1 MVFTIF
7 QSRLIAEII
16 DSVFLK
22 KGTLETVET
31 LILFFFAAAVFKSI
45 SIASQKY
52 FSAKA
57 AEKIKSNVRSKIIS
71 KIFRLGP
78 AYAGDTQS
86 GEINNTITEGVDKL
100 DAYFRSYLPQVFLSV
115 LVPVIILFFVF
126 PRDWISGTVFL
137 ITAPVIPFFMI
148 LIGEKASSLSKR
160 QWKTLTFLS
169 SHFFDVI
176 QGLTTL
182 KLFGQS
188 KNQIKKISE
197 ISDEFRKTTLGVL
210 KVAFLSA
217 LVLELLST
225 ISIAIIS
232 VEIGLRLL
240 YGKIEFVDAFFVL
253 LLAPEFYLPLRVL
266 GSSFHA
272 GIDGVTASK
281 SIFSV
286 LDKEESAENQKEE
299 NADVS
304 EGVFISYKNVSFGYD
319 KNGIALSG
327 VSLTISKNEKIAI
340 VGKSGAGKT
349 TLVNLLMKFIEPDE
363 GEIFVNN
370 VNLKLIRRELW
381 MKNIALLSQSPYL
394 FSASIKENIRLGNEN
409 ASDREIISAAEFAG
423 IHDFIISLPDGYETK
438 VAEEGASLSGGEAQ
452 RIALARAILKDA
464 PILILDEP
472 TANLDPE
479 VEEEIE
485 ERINRFSQNKT
496 VIIIAHRLNTVRRAD
511 KIIVLDKGRIA
522 EVGNHEELLKS
533 NGLYAKYL
541 SLYRGEA

>member
-1 MVFTIF
+1 MNFDKKLLEFITWCKRHFVLGILFGVLAALFTIF

-22 KGTLETVET
+22 EGTLKTVEGT
-31 LILFFFAAAVFKSI
+31 MLLFLAAAILKSV

-52 FSAKA
+52 FSGKA
-57 AEKIKSNVRSKIIS
+57 AEKIKSNVRSKIVD
-71 KIFRLGP
+71 KIFKLGP
-78 AYAGDTQS
+78 AFVADRES

-100 DAYFRSYLPQVFLSV
+100 DAYFRSYLPQVFLSA
-115 LVPVIILFFVF
+115 LIPIIILFFVF
-126 PRDWISGTVFL
+126 PRDWISGVVFF
-137 ITAPVIPFFMI
+137 ITAPVIPLFMI
-148 LIGEKASSLSKR
+148 LIGEKAASLSKR

-240 YGKIEFVDAFFVL
+240 YGKIAFVDAFFVL
-253 LLAPEFYLPLRVL
+253 LLAPEFYLPLRIL

-281 SIFSV
+281 SIFSI
-286 LDKEESAENQKEE
+286 LDKKDIAEANNNTAVDSSQGITI
-299 NADVS
+299 NFADVS
-304 EGVFISYKNVSFGYD
+304 FDYGKDSK
-319 KNGIALSG
+319 ALKRINF
-327 VSLTISKNEKIAI
+327 TIDMKEKIAL

-349 TLVNLLMKFIEPDE
+349 TFVNLLMKFMEPSE
-363 GEIFVNN
+363 GKIFVNGID
-370 VNLKLIRRELW
+370 LKLISRTVWLE
-381 MKNIALLSQSPYL
+381 NIALLSQSPYL
-394 FSASIKENIRLGNEN
+394 FSASVKENIKLGRKN
-409 ASDREIISAAEFAG
+409 ASDEEIISAAKFAG
-423 IHDFIISLPDGYETK
+423 IHKFIVSLPQGYDTNI
-438 VAEEGASLSGGEAQ
+438 AEEGASLSGGEVQ

-479 VEEEIE
+479 IEEEIK
-485 ERINRFSQNKT
+485 ERINKCTENKP
-496 VIIIAHRLNTVRRAD
+496 VIIIAHR
-511 KIIVLDKGRIA
+511 
-522 EVGNHEELLKS
+522 
-533 NGLYAKYL
+533 
-541 SLYRGEA
+541 